1 MGQQE
6 YPAGYDEAATHE
18 DAAAYSSEASDRVLL
33 PPQTETVPRASCRIE
48 ACGLTLL
55 VVSSARE
62 RQGRAGDDG
71 WMEDGYVWQAGWVGL
86 GHWVGRRGEG
96 EGEGEQCPPAIRDAH
111 HGKPKRPQARLPSS
125 LTFFF
130 PAEKSLV
137 VEWNPIKNGVRRDRC
152 SRTWNTVGP
161 AKPPCPGALYYSK
174 ASSVSSRRTWRGR
187 VET

>member
-55 VVSSARE
+55 VASSARE

-71 WMEDGYVWQAGWVGL
+71 WMAGWVCVAGRL
-86 GHWVGRRGEG
+86 GWVGRRGEG
-96 EGEGEQCPPAIRDAH
+96 EGEQRPPAIRDAH
-111 HGKPKRPQARLPSS
+111 HGKPKRPQARC
-125 LTFFF
+125 
-130 PAEKSLV
+130 
-137 VEWNPIKNGVRRDRC
+137 RRR
-152 SRTWNTVGP
+152 
-161 AKPPCPGALYYSK
+161 
-174 ASSVSSRRTWRGR
+174 
-187 VET
+187 